1 MKTLYNTF
9 IFTNVFQNFLSTP
22 KNLIIAQ
29 YLSNFQKKKKTY
41 MHKYISDKTGP
52 KQHQNL
58 AQVFILH
65 TTIILQ
71 LFSQ

>member
-1 MKTLYNTF
+1 
-9 IFTNVFQNFLSTP
+9 
-22 KNLIIAQ
+22 
-29 YLSNFQKKKKTY
+29 

-58 AQVFILH
+58 AQVFIFH